1 MEKIIAALPQ
11 DIKNM
16 IQGQEYVIENIGKSG
31 STVLMFSDKV
41 LKIQPES
48 AETKS
53 EYEIL
58 KWLEGK
64 LPAPKLLC
72 SVTENGM
79 WYLLMSRIRGDMA
92 CDEKYLSQPGV
103 LVEAL
108 AESLKRLWEVDV
120 TDCPCDWSLDVILEA
135 VSDNVRDG
143 LVDVED
149 AELETF
155 GEGGFK
161 NPEALLEWLKTH
173 QPQEE
178 LVLSHGDFCL
188 PNIFLQDGQLAGY
201 IDLGR
206 MGVADKWK
214 DIALCYRSLKHN
226 WSGKYARNVYTG
238 VNPDIL
244 FEALGVEPNWEKINY
259 YILLDELM

>member
-92 CDEKYLSQPGV
+92 SDDKYLS
-103 LVEAL
+103 
-108 AESLKRLWEVDV
+108 
-120 TDCPCDWSLDVILEA
+120 
-135 VSDNVRDG
+135 
-143 LVDVED
+143 
-149 AELETF
+149 
-155 GEGGFK
+155 
-161 NPEALLEWLKTH
+161 
-173 QPQEE
+173 
-178 LVLSHGDFCL
+178 
-188 PNIFLQDGQLAGY
+188 
-201 IDLGR
+201 
-206 MGVADKWK
+206 
-214 DIALCYRSLKHN
+214 
-226 WSGKYARNVYTG
+226 
-238 VNPDIL
+238 
-244 FEALGVEPNWEKINY
+244 
-259 YILLDELM
+259 